1 MPFIPDDAPLETP
14 NLRLRRATPADLL
27 ALMAVNGDEIVTR
40 HLPYAA
46 WKTLDDA
53 QAWFERMQAVQAAGT
68 ALQFVLLRRE
78 DERPVGTAL
87 LFRAD
92 ENSRRAE
99 IGYVLA
105 REYWGRGLMREALQA
120 LLEWAFGTLELH
132 RVEAEVNPA
141 NEASWRLLERLGFQR
156 EGLLRQR
163 WWGREG
169 PYDVAAYG
177 LLATDHQ
184 KSLTGTR

>member
-1 MPFIPDDAPLETP
+1 MPFIPEDAPLETP
-14 NLRLRRATPADLL
+14 RLRLRRATPADLL
-27 ALMAVNGDEIVTR
+27 ALMAVNGDERVTC
-40 HLPYAA
+40 HLPCAS

-53 QAWFERMQAVQAAGT
+53 QAWFERMRLLQAGGG

-78 DERPVGTAL
+78 DELPVGTAL

-92 ENSRRAE
+92 EGSRRAE

-105 REYWGRGLMREALQA
+105 REHWGRGLMHEALQA
-120 LLEWAFGTLELH
+120 LLQWAFGTVRLH

-163 WWGREG
+163 WWGADG
-169 PYDVAAYG
+169 PHDVAAYG
-177 LLATDHQ
+177 LLAPDFE
-184 KSLTGTR
+184 KTRTPPR